1 MWNDSVDGMTMK
13 CKGTKKYS
21 QITHNIGE
29 IAKCLSQIKYLT
41 SIQAFGGSDTA
52 AATYGLGKIFIMK
65 KKIAKE
71 QAEVGEAGAKL
82 FVTLYG
88 GKACKDLINLQ

>member
-1 MWNDSVDGMTMK
+1 MGVMTMK
-13 CKGTKKYS
+13 CDGTKKYS
-21 QITHNIGE
+21 QITRNIGE

-41 SIQAFGGSDTA
+41 FIQTFGGCDTA

-88 GKACKDLINLQ
+88 GKACKELINLQ